1 MKSAGKSEAEIQQEL
16 DRLYPENVNARVGE
30 LAEEK
35 SNWRLIKNLEIDWR
49 IPKDA
54 SRVMIFE

>member
-16 DRLYPENVNARVGE
+16 DRLYPENVNARVG
-30 LAEEK
+30 LLDEEK
-35 SNWRLIKNLEIDWR
+35 SNWKHIKNLEIDWR